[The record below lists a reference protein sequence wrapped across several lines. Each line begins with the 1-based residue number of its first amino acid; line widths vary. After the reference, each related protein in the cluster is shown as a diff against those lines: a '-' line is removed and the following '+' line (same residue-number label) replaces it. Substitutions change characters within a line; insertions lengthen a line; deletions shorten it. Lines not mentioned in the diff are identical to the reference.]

1 MSQTQRLTIPRLTPE
16 QQQDWLAALERA
28 KQRQAVMLAERQGE
42 LWSSSAELLNEAR
55 DERSR
60 QLS

>member
-1 MSQTQRLTIPRLTPE
+1 MSQTQRLTVPRLTPE
-16 QQQDWLAALERA
+16 QQEWLTALERA
-28 KQRQAVMLAERQGE
+28 KERQAAMLAERHGE

-60 QLS
+60 QLP